1 MKQGAD
7 HAGIGVRTRT
17 GTLDRARNRPLQRTM
32 GRPSTPPHT
41 PAGGAGDQ
49 AGFTLIEVLVAITLM
64 ALVSLLAWRGIS
76 RVADTRAW
84 LERDAADNAV
94 VVRTLGQLERDL
106 TLSDDGHNSD
116 DAARPGLPVGGV
128 AVAQEPGKPLQLEI
142 VRASPA
148 GDGAWQ
154 AVIWRI
160 RNGALWR
167 YTGAAG
173 LRYPLPPAQAGAE
186 VMAGVAALG
195 VRFWIPGQG
204 WVLPGTAGVGK
215 ASGVEIAVERNH
227 DGQRERYT
235 RVVVL
240 R

>member
-1 MKQGAD
+1 MNGHGA
-7 HAGIGVRTRT
+7 ARTR
-17 GTLDRARNRPLQRTM
+17 A
-32 GRPSTPPHT
+32 
-41 PAGGAGDQ
+41 AGGGQ

-106 TLSDDGHNSD
+106 SLSEDGRNGD
-116 DAARPGLPVGGV
+116 DAALPGQPLAGV

-142 VRASPA
+142 VRAAPA
-148 GDGAWQ
+148 DDGAWQ

-160 RNGALWR
+160 RDGGLWR
-167 YTGAAG
+167 YVGAAG
-173 LRYPLPPAQAGAE
+173 ARYPLPPARAGAE
-186 VMAGVAALG
+186 VMANVATLA

-204 WVLPGTAGVGK
+204 WVPPGTPGAGK
-215 ASGVEIAVERNH
+215 ASGIEVAVERNR